1 MANFKDSTV
10 YRDMHFYL
18 ESGYKWGEGM
28 PREQSEAFTKEIVS
42 LFEAKG
48 WAVKKPT
55 ISGGCPEVTKGWSEL
70 YLHPMD
76 ASGAVAEDLL
86 DEVAEILDSG
96 TTFAA
101 TGERDCGR
109 LYNWTDEEYLAYL
122 EERRE
127 DIERKILRALTTKR
141 SNLYA
146 NGSVW
151 GGALKRVYDT
161 EHVQRVCSHIG
172 RCSDD
177 VDIKYIEQVRDD
189 LVEQGKLVTA
199 QTRIGLAYR
208 TQKGAIA

>member
-1 MANFKDSTV
+1 MTFKDNTV

-28 PREQSEAFTKEIVS
+28 SASDSERFFAEIVS
-42 LFEAKG
+42 LFEKAG
-48 WAVKKPT
+48 WFVSKRKD
-55 ISGGCPEVTKGWSEL
+55 SYGGCPEVCKGWSKL

-76 ASGAVAEDLL
+76 ASGAVAEDLI
-86 DEVAEILDSG
+86 DEVTEILSRG
-96 TTFAA
+96 TTFTA

-109 LYNWTDEEYLAYL
+109 LYNWTDEEYLSYL
-122 EERRE
+122 EGRRE
-127 DIERKILRALTTKR
+127 EIEDKILRALKTKR

-146 NGSVW
+146 NGSVF

-172 RCSDD
+172 CSSND
-177 VDIKYIEQVRDD
+177 VDIKYIERVRDE
-189 LVEQGKLVTA
+189 LVEAGKLVTA

-208 TQKGAIA
+208 TQKGAVA

>member
-1 MANFKDSTV
+1 MTFKDNTV

-28 PREQSEAFTKEIVS
+28 SASDSERFTAEIIS
-42 LFEAKG
+42 LFEKAG
-48 WAVKKPT
+48 WAVKKPSM
-55 ISGGCPEVTKGWSEL
+55 SGACPEVTKGWSEL

-86 DEVAEILDSG
+86 DEVAEILSNG
-96 TTFAA
+96 TTFTA

-109 LYNWTDEEYLAYL
+109 LYNWTDDEYLAYL

-127 DIERKILRALTTKR
+127 EIEYKILRALQTKR
-141 SNLYA
+141 SNLYC

-151 GGALKRVYDT
+151 GGALERVYNT
-161 EHVQRVCSHIG
+161 EHVQRVNSHIG
-172 RCSDD
+172 RSSND
-177 VDIKYIEQVRDD
+177 VDVKYIERVRDE
-189 LVEQGKLVTA
+189 LVAEGKIATA

-208 TQKGAIA
+208 TQKGAVA